1 MNYQTCRS
9 CGRRVPVRGAF
20 CPSCGSPLAQHRG
33 PAQQQPVAPKH
44 VSAPKPRSVNVANNP
59 PVQAQPKRTASS
71 SSTSKKYTDPFEGT
85 VLDQKYRLLNKIGE
99 GGMAK
104 IYKAE
109 HVFLRESRAI
119 KVIKRPDH
127 RRETQYGRFLRE
139 ARLARKVCSLSEHS
153 IRVDDFGYDQKRGVY
168 YYSME
173 ILEGGSLRDLLR
185 QPPYYLSPQR
195 TVQIAIQVCDA
206 MTISHQEGV
215 IHRDL
220 KPDNIF
226 LTSKDGQKEFVKILD
241 YGLAKPLDP
250 DEPDFTDVGKVVGT
264 PEYMSPE
271 QCRGPTPEERL
282 RGISHVDGRSD
293 VYSLGIVL
301 YQCLVGRAPFVLEG
315 EPTPQNFL
323 KLMSRQISENPKPLL
338 QIRSDLPHPLVKVV
352 NTALDKNP
360 ARRYASMLDLKYAL
374 LDAVPEVKQANQL
387 LRGAGDT
394 AQMLELM
401 QVLPSQTKLPSSFTF
416 NLQLDPEL
424 EI

>member
-1 MNYQTCRS
+1 M
-9 CGRRVPVRGAF
+9 P
-20 CPSCGSPLAQHRG
+20 
-33 PAQQQPVAPKH
+33 QQPPTTARQPIQSQVTHSPGMSRTQPKPAS
-44 VSAPKPRSVNVANNP
+44 SAPAMGGST
-59 PVQAQPKRTASS
+59 KR
-71 SSTSKKYTDPFEGT
+71 YTDPFEGT
-85 VLDQKYRLLNKIGE
+85 VLDQKYRLLDKVGE

-104 IYKAE
+104 IYRAE
-109 HVFLRESRAI
+109 HVFLREQRAI

-139 ARLARKVCSLSEHS
+139 ARLARRVCAISEHT

-173 ILEGGSLRDLLR
+173 LLEGGSLRDLLR

-195 TVQIAIQVCDA
+195 TAQIAIQVCDA
-206 MTISHQEGV
+206 MSISHQEGV

-226 LTSKDGQKEFVKILD
+226 LTVKDGQQDFVKILD
-241 YGLAKPLDP
+241 FGLAKPLDP

-323 KLMSRQISENPKPLL
+323 KLMSKQISEQPKPLGL
-338 QIRSDLPHPLVKVV
+338 IRSDLPPALIQVV
-352 NTALDKNP
+352 EKALDKNP
-360 ARRYASMLDLKYAL
+360 ARRFASMMDFKAGL
-374 LDAVPEVKQANQL
+374 LDAVPEVKRSTEAFSNQP
-387 LRGAGDT
+387 AS
-394 AQMLELM
+394 QMLELM
-401 QVLPSQTKLPSSFTF
+401 KVIPSHGSMPQSLSF

-424 EI
+424 EL

>member
-1 MNYQTCRS
+1 
-9 CGRRVPVRGAF
+9 
-20 CPSCGSPLAQHRG
+20 
-33 PAQQQPVAPKH
+33 
-44 VSAPKPRSVNVANNP
+44 
-59 PVQAQPKRTASS
+59 
-71 SSTSKKYTDPFEGT
+71 
-85 VLDQKYRLLNKIGE
+85 
-99 GGMAK
+99 MAK
-104 IYKAE
+104 IYRAE
-109 HVFLRESRAI
+109 HVFLRETRAI

-139 ARLARKVCSLSEHS
+139 ARLARRVCALSKHVV
-153 IRVDDFGYDQKRGVY
+153 RVDDFGYDQKRGVY

-173 ILEGGSLRDLLR
+173 LLDGGSLRDLLR

-195 TVQIAIQVCDA
+195 TVQIALQVCDA

-226 LTSKDGQKEFVKILD
+226 LTVEDGQKDFVKILD
-241 YGLAKPLDP
+241 FGLAKPLDP

-323 KLMSRQISENPKPLL
+323 KLMSRQISEKPKPLN
-338 QIRSDLPHPLVKVV
+338 QIRTDLPPALIRVV
-352 NTALDKNP
+352 ESALDKNP
-360 ARRYASMLDLKYAL
+360 TRRFGSMADIKQAMLE
-374 LDAVPEVKQANQL
+374 AVPEVQT
-387 LRGAGDT
+387 T
-394 AQMLELM
+394 ASGVARTAKMMELNHLM
-401 QVLPSQTKLPSSFTF
+401 PSGTVSAPSLSFH
-416 NLQLDPEL
+416 LQLDPEL
-424 EI
+424 EL